1 MKRRLQKSSV
11 VAIISVVLMSNGCFR
26 KPDVPQPGAPKDVV
40 RETSSQEVETQE
52 SVTLLIPPEPV
63 LREFPPIEEE
73 HHPLEDI
80 SLDTSD
86 LPVIR

>member
-1 MKRRLQKSSV
+1 MKRRLQKIGGM
-11 VAIISVVLMSNGCFR
+11 AIISVVLMSNGCFR
-26 KPDVPQPGAPKDVV
+26 KPDVPQQGAPQDVV
-40 RETSSQEVETQE
+40 QETSVQEAETQE